1 MAAAPTTPTVM
12 PAMAREESWVLGG
25 DGGGVAEEVMLGTVG
40 EPEDEDGDEEEE
52 ELNVAKGLICVGGAV
67 DVVVEVE
74 V

>member
-1 MAAAPTTPTVM
+1 
-12 PAMAREESWVLGG
+12 
-25 DGGGVAEEVMLGTVG
+25 MLGTVG